1 MGKHAKRMRG
11 RSFTR
16 IRAIM
21 AGALVLG
28 VGTSVTLASWTDSEF
43 AAGTFTASTF
53 RLESSTQTTD
63 WRDSTSA
70 TDASLTVNA
79 TGLSP
84 GASGY
89 SWLNVRTTAASTV
102 GGTVVLSG
110 STPVGDLSP
119 QLEYRA
125 VLTPAATTCDASAF
139 SGAATFIAGSS
150 SAYSPVTAVG
160 ATPVSSPITAAGN
173 SPLRYCFDTR
183 IKTDANNSFQ
193 GKSATVTWLFTGT
206 SN

>member
-1 MGKHAKRMRG
+1 MSQAAARMRS
-11 RSFTR
+11 RTFTR
-16 IRAIM
+16 VRAVL

-28 VGTSVTLASWTDSEF
+28 VGASVTLASWTDSEY
-43 AAGTFTASTF
+43 AAGAFTASTF

-70 TDASLTVNA
+70 ADASLTVNA

-102 GGTVVLSG
+102 GGTVVLTS

-125 VLTPAATTCDASAF
+125 VLTSAATTCDASAF
-139 SGAATFIAGSS
+139 SGTPLFIAGSA
-150 SAYSPVTAVG
+150 SAYLPASAVG
-160 ATPVSSPITAAGN
+160 APPVSSPITAAGN
-173 SPLRYCFDTR
+173 SPVRYCFDMR
-183 IKTDANNSFQ
+183 IKTGADNSFQ